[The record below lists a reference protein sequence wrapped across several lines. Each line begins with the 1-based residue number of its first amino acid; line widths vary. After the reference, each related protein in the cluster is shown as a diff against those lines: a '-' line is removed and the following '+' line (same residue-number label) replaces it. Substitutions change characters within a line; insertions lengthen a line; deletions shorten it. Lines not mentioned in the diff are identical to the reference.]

1 MRSIPYGTRYLI
13 VTCSE
18 ISDAQFR
25 GIHQA
30 GDLLGRS
37 PLLLKKMWNGEA
49 IELNRRRVLKWVLVS
64 GHGADE
70 KARLS
75 DGRNNALTPRHL
87 SLPQRCKLYLLG
99 CYQGKEKLRSQW
111 ALATGCDPSHV
122 YGCRGET
129 ESALSTLFL
138 LNILDDGLDR
148 ADYWFQ
154 RWIEV
159 NDYLRSWFP
168 QMRNI
173 YRENQMN
180 FLSSLQS
187 IARRV
192 DLAPIEDFIRVGTK
206 HPDLLSA
213 LGPMPWTST
222 MP

>member
-18 ISDAQFR
+18 VSDPQFR
-25 GIHQA
+25 GIQQA
-30 GDLLGRS
+30 SDLLGRL

-49 IELNRRRVLKWVLVS
+49 IELKRRRVLKWVLVS

-87 SLPQRCKLYLLG
+87 SLPRRCKLYLLG
-99 CYQGKEKLRSQW
+99 CYQGKENLRSQW

-168 QMRNI
+168 QMRSI
-173 YRENQMN
+173 YRENRMN

-192 DLAPIEDFIRVGTK
+192 DLEPVEDYVRVGTK
-206 HPDLLSA
+206 YPDLLSA
-213 LGPMPWTST
+213 MGPMP
-222 MP
+222 